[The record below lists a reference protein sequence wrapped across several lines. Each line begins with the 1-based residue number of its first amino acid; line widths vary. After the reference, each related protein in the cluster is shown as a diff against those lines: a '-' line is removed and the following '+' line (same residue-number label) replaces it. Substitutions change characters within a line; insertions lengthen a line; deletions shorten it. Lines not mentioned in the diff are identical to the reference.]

1 MTQPDFDKMT
11 REELLAYIRKHPQD
25 IQTFHKY
32 MDLLATAPGRVEI
45 SVEELETKL
54 AKRLQ
59 KS

>member
-1 MTQPDFDKMT
+1 MT

-32 MDLLATAPGRVEI
+32 MDLLATAPDRVEI

-59 KS
+59 ES